1 MKYLQSLILAF
12 LLTLSHQ
19 VLTFSEESFTT
30 RALVTAKD
38 QAVLSSEISARI
50 KSIPLSLGDK
60 FIKGQNLI
68 EFDCS
73 LFLAQHRVV
82 EANLSSAEITLKS
95 NIQLAEVR
103 SIGLYEVD
111 LAQASLERARA
122 ELLISNINLKRCV
135 IKAPYNG
142 RVANIQVKNYESIQ
156 AQQPL
161 IEVIGTG
168 ILEAQLMVPSEW
180 LSWIKIN
187 QSMSILIDE
196 TNESYQA
203 TVISIGASVDPVS
216 QTIDLRAKFIKDYEN
231 LLSGMSGTVSF

>member
-1 MKYLQSLILAF
+1 VKYLQSLILAF

-111 LAQASLERARA
+111 LAQASLERAGA

-231 LLSGMSGTVSF
+231 LLPGMSGTVSF